1 MPEQSSDFV
10 RIGVTCHQGNALQT
24 CEEGITVFEQ
34 QNRPASA
41 QPRQPEQSEKSIPT
55 FTKVFAVVF
64 VIVLLYVGYI
74 FWSRA
79 QEKAAFEQQAAQRKA
94 AQAAADQ
101 KTVAGMGGD
110 EFKILRFYAYPSQ
123 IARGDST
130 DICYGVSNAA
140 SVTLQPQTSAV
151 WPAFNKCV
159 TVSPRKTTEYT
170 FTATDAAGHTQQQK
184 ITVEVR

>member
-1 MPEQSSDFV
+1 M
-10 RIGVTCHQGNALQT
+10 
-24 CEEGITVFEQ
+24 FEQ
-34 QNRPASA
+34 QNRSAPA
-41 QPRQPEQSEKSIPT
+41 QPETPKHPEKSIPT
-55 FTKVFAVVF
+55 ITKALAVVF

-79 QEKAAFEQQAAQRKA
+79 QEKAAFEQQASQRKA

-101 KTVAGMGGD
+101 KAVAGMGGN

-123 IARGDST
+123 IERGDST

-159 TVSPRKTTEYT
+159 TVSPRETTEYT
-170 FTATDAAGHTQQQK
+170 FTAKDAAGHTQQQK
-184 ITVEVR
+184 VTVEVR